1 MSRCQVRSTLYL
13 CSRFVNLNSGR
24 EQARVAASQ
33 RPPSTELRP
42 VPRRAFLPLFH
53 ERPFSQ
59 ILSYLSPRI
68 MLMFESK
75 VCSLHIS
82 NTFSTYDLWLWL
94 WDTIRV
100 RFSPFSFH
108 DLPNYIFK
116 IVERHVVGF
125 SLLKTRFMD
134 DSWVTV
140 NVDYSVE

>member
-1 MSRCQVRSTLYL
+1 
-13 CSRFVNLNSGR
+13 
-24 EQARVAASQ
+24 
-33 RPPSTELRP
+33 
-42 VPRRAFLPLFH
+42 
-53 ERPFSQ
+53 
-59 ILSYLSPRI
+59 

-108 DLPNYIFK
+108 DLPNYIFR